1 VLHVT
6 CGSRMDPISKTPI
19 LVASTGTT
27 YSCAIA
33 QSKLRER
40 ELRDV
45 ASKERRDSTPISDH
59 PNDLEVNYFK
69 SAQW

>member
-6 CGSRMDPISKTPI
+6 CGSRMDPISKTPT

-27 YSCAIA
+27 YSCTIG
-33 QSKLRER
+33 QSKLREK

-45 ASKERRDSTPISDH
+45 ASKERQDFTPIIDH
-59 PNDLEVNYFK
+59 ANDLEVNYFK